1 MVHLEPPVKVSI
13 YSTVSPLKMIT
24 SSSEFVDLKAIDRY
38 LEEDQGPGDLT
49 ALILP
54 LESMAKATVM
64 TREDMILCGHAWF
77 DAVFKRLDPTVEIRW
92 HVDEGAS
99 AQKGQ
104 VLCSLKGFARPLLT
118 GERTALNL
126 LQTLSG
132 TATLSRQYAEAARET
147 AVRILDTRKTIPGL
161 RLAQKYAVRCG
172 GCDNHRMG
180 LYDAIL
186 IKENHIEAAGS
197 ITQALA
203 AARRGSEA
211 VMVEI
216 EVETLK
222 ELEEALAGGCQRILL
237 DEFSL
242 EMMQTAVA
250 MAKGKALLEVS
261 GNVSLQEIPTI
272 AATGVDYISV
282 GALTKNIR
290 AIDLSMRVAID
301 R

>member
-1 MVHLEPPVKVSI
+1 
-13 YSTVSPLKMIT
+13 MIT

-38 LEEDQGPGDLT
+38 LEEDRGPGDLT

-54 LESMAKATVM
+54 PECLAKATVT
-64 TREDMILCGHAWF
+64 TREDMVLCGREWF
-77 DAVFKRLDPTVEIRW
+77 DAVFKRLDPKVEIRW
-92 HVDEGAS
+92 HVAEGAS
-99 AQKGQ
+99 AQKDQ
-104 VLCSLKGFARPLLT
+104 VLCSLQGFARPLLT

-132 TATLSRQYAEAARET
+132 TATLSRQYAEAARGT
-147 AVRILDTRKTIPGL
+147 AVKILDTRKTIPGL

-172 GCDNHRMG
+172 GCHNHRMG

-197 ITQALA
+197 IAHALA
-203 AARRGSEA
+203 LARQSSDS
-211 VMVEI
+211 VMIEI

-222 ELEEALAGGCQRILL
+222 ELEEALIGGCERILL

-242 EMMQTAVA
+242 EMMQAAVA

-261 GNVSLQEIPTI
+261 GNVRLQEIPTI

-290 AIDLSMRVAID
+290 AIDLSMRVALE